1 MSMTE
6 ASAGY
11 FEKMAGEW
19 DRLRAGYFQEDLREA
34 ALARAYLR
42 PEMVVADVG
51 SGTGFMAAGLAP
63 LVKQVYALDGSE
75 AMLEVARANLRAFP
89 NVVCKVADGTAL
101 PLEDGSL
108 DAVFANMYLHHCAD
122 PLAAIRE
129 MVRVLRPG
137 GRLVITDMEKHDHEW
152 MRQEMADRWLG
163 FDRSELRAWLR
174 AAGLVNVI
182 VDCGNQSCCAQAPGA
197 PSASAGS
204 AEPNS
209 QAGGGDTPRGE
220 ALSGEARAGEARA
233 GEAPTDEVRIGVFVA
248 TGSRRV
254 SGARE
259 AVQASYG
266 AVAGATMAATAT
278 ASAGSAPCACVAES
292 PAAAPG
298 SCCSTGSPASDNMA
312 LILNDGA
319 PEVVLYDT
327 GYTPEQLATVP
338 AEAASLSLGCGNP
351 TTLASLKPGEVVL
364 DIGSGA
370 GIDVFYAARR
380 VGPAGRALGLDM
392 TPAMIERACR
402 SAAEAGLANV
412 EFRLGQAEA
421 MPVEDGSVDVIL
433 SNCVINLAEDKGRV
447 FEEAYRVL
455 KEGGRLSISDMV
467 SAGPLPADLR
477 GDPRLWAGCI
487 NGALPEAEY
496 PDLVRQAGFVD
507 VVAHRTL
514 SGGAIAGVPV
524 YSLAVSGYKRLTG
537 QSPAPAGE

>member
-1 MSMTE
+1 MDQMSMTE

-19 DRLRAGYFQEDLREA
+19 DRLRAGYYKEELREA

-51 SGTGFMAAGLAP
+51 SGTGFIAAGLAP

-89 NVVCKVADGTAL
+89 NVVCEVADGTAL

-129 MVRVLRPG
+129 MVRILRPG

-152 MRQEMADRWLG
+152 MRQEMADQWLG
-163 FDRSELRAWLR
+163 FERSELRAWLR

-209 QAGGGDTPRGE
+209 QAGGG
-220 ALSGEARAGEARA
+220 EARAGEADC
-233 GEAPTDEVRIGVFVA
+233 GETRSDEVRIDVFVA

-266 AVAGATMAATAT
+266 AA
-278 ASAGSAPCACVAES
+278 ASAGSGPCGCGAEGA
-292 PAAAPG
+292 AAAPDN
-298 SCCSTGSPASDNMA
+298 CCSTSIPASDNMT
-312 LILNDGA
+312 LILNGGT
-319 PEVVLYDT
+319 PEVVLYNT

-351 TTLASLKPGEVVL
+351 TALASLKPGEVVL

-392 TPAMIERACR
+392 TPEMIERARR

-477 GDPRLWAGCI
+477 GDPRLWVGCI

-496 PDLVRQAGFVD
+496 LDLVRQAGFVD
-507 VVAHRTL
+507 VAAWRTL

-537 QSPAPAGE
+537 QSPAQAGE

>member
-152 MRQEMADRWLG
+152 MRQEMADQWLG
-163 FDRSELRAWLR
+163 FERSELRAWLR

-197 PSASAGS
+197 QRHP
-204 AEPNS
+204 P
-209 QAGGGDTPRGE
+209 D
-220 ALSGEARAGEARA
+220 
-233 GEAPTDEVRIGVFVA
+233 VRVESRPVPA
-248 TGSRRV
+248 DDRPVGSRV
-254 SGARE
+254 
-259 AVQASYG
+259 
-266 AVAGATMAATAT
+266 T
-278 ASAGSAPCACVAES
+278 
-292 PAAAPG
+292 PG
-298 SCCSTGSPASDNMA
+298 T
-312 LILNDGA
+312 
-319 PEVVLYDT
+319 E
-327 GYTPEQLATVP
+327 
-338 AEAASLSLGCGNP
+338 
-351 TTLASLKPGEVVL
+351 
-364 DIGSGA
+364 
-370 GIDVFYAARR
+370 
-380 VGPAGRALGLDM
+380 
-392 TPAMIERACR
+392 
-402 SAAEAGLANV
+402 
-412 EFRLGQAEA
+412 
-421 MPVEDGSVDVIL
+421 
-433 SNCVINLAEDKGRV
+433 
-447 FEEAYRVL
+447 
-455 KEGGRLSISDMV
+455 
-467 SAGPLPADLR
+467 PLPCRHPISSDH
-477 GDPRLWAGCI
+477 
-487 NGALPEAEY
+487 LPGRCVWS
-496 PDLVRQAGFVD
+496 VR
-507 VVAHRTL
+507 RSTC
-514 SGGAIAGVPV
+514 SREP
-524 YSLAVSGYKRLTG
+524 
-537 QSPAPAGE
+537 

>member
-11 FEKMAGEW
+11 FEKMAREW

-34 ALARAYLR
+34 AFARAYLR

-75 AMLEVARANLRAFP
+75 AMLEVARTNLRAFP
-89 NVVCKVADGTAL
+89 NVVCKVADGSAL
-101 PLEDGSL
+101 PIEDGSL

-122 PLAAIRE
+122 PLAAIQE

-152 MRQEMADRWLG
+152 MRLEMADQWLG
-163 FDRSELRAWLR
+163 FERSDLRAWLR

-182 VDCGNQSCCAQAPGA
+182 VDCGNQSCCAQAPDVSFA
-197 PSASAGS
+197 CNTSTASAAS
-204 AEPNS
+204 PEPNC
-209 QAGGGDTPRGE
+209 E
-220 ALSGEARAGEARA
+220 ADCAADPSGEI
-233 GEAPTDEVRIGVFVA
+233 RISVFVA

-259 AVQASYG
+259 AVRTSYG
-266 AVAGATMAATAT
+266 AAAEAGPAC
-278 ASAGSAPCACVAES
+278 AGSASCSCGSEG
-292 PAAAPG
+292 AAPASG
-298 SCCSTGSPASDNMA
+298 SCCSPGAEASDNMT

-319 PEVVLYDT
+319 PELVLYDT
-327 GYTPEQLATVP
+327 GYSPEQLAAVP

-351 TTLASLKPGEVVL
+351 TALASLKPGEVVL

-392 TPAMIERACR
+392 TPAMIERARR

-421 MPVEDGSVDVIL
+421 MPVEDGSVDVII

-467 SAGPLPADLR
+467 SAGPLPGDLR

-496 PDLVRQAGFVD
+496 LDLVRQAGFVD

-514 SGGAIAGVPV
+514 SGGALAGVPV
-524 YSLAVSGYKRLTG
+524 YSLAVSAYKR
-537 QSPAPAGE
+537 SAR